1 LEVSAP
7 EMQRSSRDL
16 AAFSER
22 FRAWFAAKIP
32 EGRHHEVVISS
43 PAASSGFSSETVL
56 LDVSWDEAGAERT
69 EALVARLA
77 PSQSDVPVFPS
88 YDLRKQ
94 YDTVKIVGELTDVPV
109 PKLWW
114 LENDPGVIGSP
125 FYVMGRVDGIVPP
138 DVMPYTFGDNWLFD
152 SSPEDRRV
160 LQDSSVRL
168 LAQLHAIQRAEEVFG
183 FLAFEQPGD
192 TALERH
198 VAHTRAWYEF
208 AVRDCPRSELIE
220 RSFSLLEGMWPKQFG
235 ETVLSWGDS
244 RIGNVIYRDHRPV
257 AALDWEMAGL
267 GPRELDVS
275 WMIFAHCVFQDL
287 ATSLGAPGLPDFMR
301 PDDVIAVYERETG
314 HQIRDLEFYAMYAAI
329 QWGIVFLRTGMR
341 QVHFGEIEMP
351 ENPEDLMHHRQS
363 LERMAAGRYWD

>member
-1 LEVSAP
+1 
-7 EMQRSSRDL
+7 MQRSSRDL
-16 AAFSER
+16 AAFTER
-22 FRAWFAAKIP
+22 FRLWFETRIP
-32 EGRHHEVVISS
+32 QGRDHEVEISS
-43 PAASSGFSSETVL
+43 PPAKSGFSSETVL
-56 LDVSWDEAGAERT
+56 LDVSWEEAGTRRA

-77 PSQSDVPVFPS
+77 PSESDVPVFPS
-88 YDLRKQ
+88 YDLSKQ
-94 YDTVKIVGELTDVPV
+94 YETVRVVSELTEVPV
-109 PKLWW
+109 PRLWW
-114 LENDPGVIGSP
+114 LENDPEVIGTP
-125 FYVMGRVDGIVPP
+125 FFVMSRVDGIVPP

-152 SSPEDRRV
+152 SPPEDRRR

-168 LAQLHAIQRAEEVFG
+168 LAELHEIENAEETFR
-183 FLAFEQPGD
+183 FLSYDQPGE

-208 AVRDCPRSELIE
+208 AVRDCPRSELLD
-220 RSFSLLEGMWPKQFG
+220 RSFSKLRDTWPRQVG

-244 RIGNVIYRDHRPV
+244 RIGNVIYRSHLPV

-287 ATSLGAPGLPDFMR
+287 ATSLGAPGMPDFMQ
-301 PDDVIAVYERETG
+301 PEDVIGLYEHETG
-314 HQIRDLEFYAMYAAI
+314 KPIRDLEFFALYAAI

-351 ENPEDLMHHRQS
+351 KNPEDLMHHRGS
-363 LERMAAGRYWD
+363 LEKLAAGSYWD